1 MRTLKR
7 RDFLQSGALAFG
19 SAFLT
24 SRLAFAR
31 TGTSKSRFVFIIM
44 RGALDGL
51 AAVPPYGDADYA
63 GLRRELALKAPGT
76 PGGALP
82 LNGFFG
88 LHPSLG
94 FLHGA
99 YTARELVVFHAL
111 ASPYRERSHFDGQ
124 DVLENGS
131 LQPHVLQTGWLNR
144 ALASLQAGHGKEL
157 GVALGQNFPLVMRG
171 PASVTSWSPSKLASL
186 DDDTLERI
194 TDLYAG
200 DPLLA
205 SRLAD
210 ALAADAI
217 ANGATD
223 TAMNSAVPNAIAN
236 GTPDASMNSAVPHDI
251 AHAAPHAASAAT
263 NAASLAPATG
273 ATTSNLTPMG
283 SPAAQTSQLGTV
295 ADAMAA
301 NSVPSGA
308 PAAGASQPST
318 GDMASAHTHA
328 TTMSTEASPAGEP
341 ANAMRDSRVA
351 TSTNAQS
358 NTAGD
363 VRPNQLQRGKQM
375 RYTEVVRAA
384 ASFLRRDDG
393 PQVAVFD
400 TTGWD
405 THANEGSAEG
415 QLAGRL
421 AALDAGLR
429 TLKAELG
436 PAWADTAVLLATEFG
451 RTAATNGTRGTDHGT
466 ATAAFLLGGAVQGGR
481 VLADWPGLSSH
492 ALYQGRDLK
501 PTADLRSVL
510 KGVLSEH
517 LLVASSALESSVF
530 PNSSEAR
537 SIKDLFRV

>member
-1 MRTLKR
+1 MGTLKR
-7 RDFLQSGALAFG
+7 REFLQTGALALG
-19 SAFLT
+19 GAFLT

-51 AAVPPYGDADYA
+51 AAAPPYGDPDYA

-94 FLHGA
+94 FLHDS
-99 YTARELVVFHAL
+99 YTARELVVFHAIS
-111 ASPYRERSHFDGQ
+111 SPYRERSHFDGQ
-124 DVLENGS
+124 DVLENGTF
-131 LQPHVLQTGWLNR
+131 QPHAVQTGWLNR

-171 PASVTSWSPSKLASL
+171 PASVTSWSPSKLAAL

-200 DPLLA
+200 DPLLG

-217 ANGATD
+217 ASASAEGTAVAEGAAAAGAAATAGSEGAMINAAPSGVMSTAAHNGA
-223 TAMNSAVPNAIAN
+223 VAN
-236 GTPDASMNSAVPHDI
+236 
-251 AHAAPHAASAAT
+251 AAPHDAVT
-263 NAASLAPATG
+263 TVAPDGAVTSATG
-273 ATTSNLTPMG
+273 G
-283 SPAAQTSQLGTV
+283 GR
-295 ADAMAA
+295 
-301 NSVPSGA
+301 
-308 PAAGASQPST
+308 
-318 GDMASAHTHA
+318 DMAR
-328 TTMSTEASPAGEP
+328 G
-341 ANAMRDSRVA
+341 NARA
-351 TSTNAQS
+351 A
-358 NTAGD
+358 A
-363 VRPNQLQRGKQM
+363 PLQRGKPL

-384 ASFLRRDDG
+384 AGFLRREDG

-429 TLKAELG
+429 TLKDELG

-481 VLADWPGLSSH
+481 VIADWPGLSSRS
-492 ALYQGRDLK
+492 LYQGRDLK

-517 LLVASSALESSVF
+517 FLVSSSALESSVF
-530 PNSSEAR
+530 PGSADAR
-537 SIKDLFRV
+537 AIKGLFRA

>member
-1 MRTLKR
+1 LQLEHDMRKLKR
-7 RDFLQSGALAFG
+7 REFLQTGALAASG
-19 SAFLT
+19 AFLT

-31 TGTSKSRFVFIIM
+31 TGSSKSRFVFIVM

-51 AAVPPYGDADYA
+51 AAAPPYGDPDYA
-63 GLRRELALKAPGT
+63 GLRRELALKAPGS

-94 FLHGA
+94 FMGDA
-99 YTARELVVFHAL
+99 YAARELVVFHAI
-111 ASPYRERSHFDGQ
+111 AGPYRERSHFDGQ

-131 LQPHVLQTGWLNR
+131 LQPHALQTGWLNR
-144 ALASLQAGHGKEL
+144 ALASLQTGHGKEM

-171 PASVTSWSPSKLASL
+171 PASVTSWSPSKLAAL
-186 DDDTLERI
+186 DEDTLERI

-205 SRLAD
+205 ARLAD

-217 ANGATD
+217 AG
-223 TAMNSAVPNAIAN
+223 
-236 GTPDASMNSAVPHDI
+236 
-251 AHAAPHAASAAT
+251 
-263 NAASLAPATG
+263 
-273 ATTSNLTPMG
+273 
-283 SPAAQTSQLGTV
+283 
-295 ADAMAA
+295 
-301 NSVPSGA
+301 
-308 PAAGASQPST
+308 
-318 GDMASAHTHA
+318 
-328 TTMSTEASPAGEP
+328 
-341 ANAMRDSRVA
+341 ANAKEAMQVA
-351 TSTNAQS
+351 T
-358 NTAGD
+358 
-363 VRPNQLQRGKQM
+363 RGKPM

-384 ASFLRRDDG
+384 AGFLRRDDG

-405 THANEGSAEG
+405 THANEGNAEG

-429 TLKAELG
+429 TLKDELG
-436 PAWADTAVLLATEFG
+436 PAWAETAVLLATEFG

-466 ATAAFLLGGAVQGGR
+466 ATAAFLLGGAVKGGR
-481 VLADWPGLSSH
+481 VLADWPGLSSR
-492 ALYQGRDLK
+492 AQYEGRDLK

-517 LLVASSALESSVF
+517 LLVSSSALETRVF
-530 PNSSEAR
+530 PDSTDAR
-537 SIKDLFRV
+537 PIKGLFRA

>member
-1 MRTLKR
+1 MRTFKR
-7 RDFLQSGALAFG
+7 RDFLQTGALALG
-19 SAFLT
+19 GTFLT

-31 TGTSKSRFVFIIM
+31 TGATKSRFVFIIM

-51 AAVPPYGDADYA
+51 AAVPPYGDPDYA
-63 GLRRELALKAPGT
+63 GLRRELALKTPGM

-94 FLHGA
+94 FLHDSYA
-99 YTARELVVFHAL
+99 ARELAVFHAI
-111 ASPYRERSHFDGQ
+111 ASPYRDRSHFDGQ

-131 LQPHVLQTGWLNR
+131 VQPHAVQTGWLNR

-157 GVALGQNFPLVMRG
+157 GVALGQNVPLVMRG
-171 PASVTSWSPSKLASL
+171 PASVTSWSPSKLAAL

-217 ANGATD
+217 AASAGS
-223 TAMNSAVPNAIAN
+223 NSAMA
-236 GTPDASMNSAVPHDI
+236 T
-251 AHAAPHAASAAT
+251 AAGGAASQ
-263 NAASLAPATG
+263 G
-273 ATTSNLTPMG
+273 
-283 SPAAQTSQLGTV
+283 
-295 ADAMAA
+295 
-301 NSVPSGA
+301 
-308 PAAGASQPST
+308 
-318 GDMASAHTHA
+318 
-328 TTMSTEASPAGEP
+328 ASPAPMAQPASGDMVA
-341 ANAMRDSRVA
+341 ANASA
-351 TSTNAQS
+351 TPLADMQ
-358 NTAGD
+358 TA
-363 VRPNQLQRGKQM
+363 RPDQPLLQRAKPM

-384 ASFLRRDDG
+384 AGFLRRDDG

-405 THANEGSAEG
+405 THANEGNAEG

-429 TLKAELG
+429 TLKTELG
-436 PAWADTAVLLATEFG
+436 PTWGDTVVLLATEFG

-481 VLADWPGLSSH
+481 VLADWPGLSSRS
-492 ALYQGRDLK
+492 LYQGRDLK

-510 KGVLSEH
+510 KGVLTEH
-517 LLVASSALESSVF
+517 LLVSSSALESSVF
-530 PNSSEAR
+530 PDSADAR
-537 SIKDLFRV
+537 SMKGLFRA